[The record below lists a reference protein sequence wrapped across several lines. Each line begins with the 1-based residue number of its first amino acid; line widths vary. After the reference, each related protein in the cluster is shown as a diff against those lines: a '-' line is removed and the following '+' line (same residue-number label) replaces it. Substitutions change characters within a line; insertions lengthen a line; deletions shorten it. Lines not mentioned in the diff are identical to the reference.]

1 MKILDRNV
9 YVGPSHYAHFPVI
22 RLEVDLGELEAWPT
36 MRLGREFIDILVECL
51 PGLKEHGCSY
61 VNRVVSSDG

>member
-22 RLEVDLGELEAWPT
+22 RLEVDLGVLEAWPT
-36 MRLGREFIDILVECL
+36 MRLGRAFIDTLVGAC
-51 PGLKEHGCSY
+51 PASRNMAAATA
-61 VNRVVSSDG
+61 NRAVSSDA